1 MTPADAL
8 IPALKI
14 ELGIVTTLYDQRLY
28 AHLQS
33 AQQAIA
39 REGATL
45 QATPEDDMLTIQYAA
60 WTWRHRD
67 SGAGMPRML
76 RWALNNR
83 IFSEHM
89 QEA

>member
-1 MTPADAL
+1 MTDAVSL
-8 IPALKI
+8 RSALKI
-14 ELGIVTTLYDQRLY
+14 ELGIVTDAYDTRLT

-33 AQQAIA
+33 AQEAIQ
-39 REGATL
+39 REGADL
-45 QATPEDDMLTIQYAA
+45 QSTPEDDMLTIQYAA

-67 SGAGMPRML
+67 SGAAMPRML

-89 QEA
+89 KEG

>member
-1 MTPADAL
+1 MTAAASL
-8 IPALKI
+8 LPALKI
-14 ELGIVTTLYDQRLY
+14 ELGIVTNAYDTRLT

-45 QATPEDDMLTIQYAA
+45 QSTPEDDMLTIQYAA
-60 WTWRHRD
+60 WTWRYRD

-89 QEA
+89 QEG